1 MFAGRVTAGI
11 AVMHVPDI
19 AGDVLLQD
27 HDVALPNRGH
37 AGPGGRAREATP
49 VGGEI
54 QFGDDAA
61 ELVQRRLAS
70 AERVRASRRTS
81 ADNSF
86 ADLNIAS
93 DRRHGVQVLMP
104 ISQVMVPMMM
114 ARVSFGSNRSKQ

>member
-1 MFAGRVTAGI
+1 MTARI
-11 AVMHVPDI
+11 TVVHVPDV
-19 AGDVLLQD
+19 ATKVLLQN
-27 HDVALPNRGH
+27 HDVAGSNRRH
-37 AGPGGRAREATP
+37 ARRRGRARETAP

-54 QFGDDAA
+54 QFGNDAT
-61 ELVQRRLAS
+61 EFVKRRFAS